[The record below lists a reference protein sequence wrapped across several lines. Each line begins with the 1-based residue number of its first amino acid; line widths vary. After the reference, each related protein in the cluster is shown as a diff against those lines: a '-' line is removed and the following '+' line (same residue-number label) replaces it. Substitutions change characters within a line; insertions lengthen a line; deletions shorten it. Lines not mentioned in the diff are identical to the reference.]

1 MKNFVVRV
9 FGSEYNIRSDQD
21 ADYVLQVAEIVDRK
35 MKELSTQFQQP
46 NTVRTAVLAS
56 MNLVDEYLQQSRS
69 QQEWLRRR
77 VGMLI
82 EKLDQVIKA
91 PCSVRDSG

>member
-35 MKELSTQFQQP
+35 MKELSSQFQQSS
-46 NTVRTAVLAS
+46 TTRTAVLAS
-56 MNLVDEYLQQSRS
+56 MNLVDEYLQQSRF

-77 VGMLI
+77 VGTLI
-82 EKLDQVIKA
+82 EKLDSVIKA
-91 PCSVRDSG
+91 PCSARDSG